1 MFGLFKSK
9 VESEAQPPTLGETV
23 SDREL
28 AINPQQS

>member
-9 VESEAQPPTLGETV
+9 VESEAQHPTLGDS

-28 AINPQQS
+28 AINPQS